1 MVEIRAPVKV
11 EQFGDRVREV
21 MWMIGQRMLEMEM
34 PGKRRR
40 LERFEDVVN
49 EDMQKVGVKVE
60 ETGNDMVW

>member
-21 MWMIGQRMLEMEM
+21 RWMIRQRMLEMEM
-34 PGKRRR
+34 PGKMKTRDLRMLSTR
-40 LERFEDVVN
+40 TC
-49 EDMQKVGVKVE
+49 M